1 MDHGLKYYWTEKA
14 GQRTKQLVSIITF
27 QLELHKCFFF
37 FFVFFFFF
45 YNFLCPVFV
54 EPRSFTQEST
64 TLSVPEV
71 IP

>member
-1 MDHGLKYYWTEKA
+1 MDHGLKYYWTENA

-27 QLELHKCFFF
+27 QLE
-37 FFVFFFFF
+37 F

-54 EPRSFTQEST
+54 EPRSFMQEST

>member
-14 GQRTKQLVSIITF
+14 GHRTKQLVSIITF
-27 QLELHKCFFF
+27 QLELHNFFF
-37 FFVFFFFF
+37 FFFFF
-45 YNFLCPVFV
+45 YNFLCLVFV
-54 EPRSFTQEST
+54 EPRSFMQEST

>member
-27 QLELHKCFFF
+27 QLELHKFFF
-37 FFVFFFFF
+37 FFSCFFF

-54 EPRSFTQEST
+54 EPRSFMQEST

>member
-27 QLELHKCFFF
+27 QLELHKF
-37 FFVFFFFF
+37 FFFFF

-54 EPRSFTQEST
+54 EPRSFIQEST

>member
-1 MDHGLKYYWTEKA
+1 MDNGLKYYWTEKA

-37 FFVFFFFF
+37 FF

-54 EPRSFTQEST
+54 EPRSFIQEST

>member
-27 QLELHKCFFF
+27 QFELHKFFF
-37 FFVFFFFF
+37 F
-45 YNFLCPVFV
+45 NNLLCPVFV
-54 EPRSFTQEST
+54 KPRSFIEEST

-71 IP
+71 IG